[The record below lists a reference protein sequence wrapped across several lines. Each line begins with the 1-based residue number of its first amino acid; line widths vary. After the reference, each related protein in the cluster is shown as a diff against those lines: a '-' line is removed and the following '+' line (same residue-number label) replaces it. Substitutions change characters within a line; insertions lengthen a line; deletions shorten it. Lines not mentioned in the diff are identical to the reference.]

1 MQRYHTAQ
9 VGTPRQSYILFK
21 APLVSKGCEAR
32 IKVLFGSDYSFVGV
46 PQGYICGLAEI
57 IDDDGRNKDSR

>member
-1 MQRYHTAQ
+1 M
-9 VGTPRQSYILFK
+9 
-21 APLVSKGCEAR
+21 VSKGCEAR